1 MARTKAN
8 PVKCV
13 VSTTVGP
20 TGEKQIV
27 VRKKHRYRPGTR
39 ARMEIR
45 KYTTGKCATQT
56 LIPKAKIGRL
66 VRELLQDASVDIRIT
81 AKAME
86 ALHQGTLFYFLQPF
100 VCVCL
105 THRYDGCRRPY
116 GS

>member
-1 MARTKAN
+1 MARTKAD

-56 LIPKAKIGRL
+56 LIPKAKISRL
-66 VRELLQDASVDIRIT
+66 VRELLENVKADVRIT
-81 AKAME
+81 ANAME
-86 ALHQGTLFYFLQPF
+86 ALHQGTCCFFF
-100 VCVCL
+100 VATLCVPP
-105 THRYDGCRRPY
+105 THRYDGCRLPC